1 MNNRYNILTDIN
13 LKLLHQEES
22 KKMYESEF
30 VNEEGDKI
38 KSWDMQ
44 TELLAEYMESK
55 GLIALNGE
63 MCHLS
68 NFGEEVSINKGWIK
82 YLESKKKETEKLE
95 IKGTQKETQE
105 TIIRK
110 ETISEFEYK
119 RYGFYILIVGTLIA
133 LLSWLTQGN

>member
-13 LKLLHQEES
+13 LKLLYQEEG

-38 KSWDMQ
+38 ESWDMQ

-55 GLIALNGE
+55 GLITLNGE

-68 NFGEEVSINKGWIK
+68 NFGGEIVGNNGWLL
-82 YLESKKKETEKLE
+82 YLENKKKESEKSE
-95 IKGTQKETQE
+95 IKEIQKEVQE
-105 TIIRK
+105 GNTKGNNR
-110 ETISEFEYK
+110 EF
-119 RYGFYILIVGTLIA
+119 
-133 LLSWLTQGN
+133 